1 MDPGMLAVTEKDDA
15 QSPSDRKGAV
25 LFLACS
31 FLLALA
37 VRAWALHARGVVDF
51 DETCYYILGRNLISG
66 GGYRLNGLPHTAF
79 PPLYPLLV
87 GISSIFVRGIRA
99 AASSVSAV
107 TGALVVVPVWF
118 LARDIHGRRA
128 ALFAAL
134 AAAVWPALFFFSA
147 LGVPVGVKM
156 YAGSEPT
163 YTTLAAAGGAFLW
176 FFARR
181 GGLRRAAAGGLFFGL
196 ASLVRSE
203 GPVLFAFL
211 FAWLVIDGLLTR
223 KLLKRRHLAGVI
235 AAAVCMAAAYA
246 PFLIHVRAVSGRWS
260 LGAKLANNA
269 RIREAMWEWAV
280 HDRPAAFARIHY
292 ALDESGERMAD
303 PYWGVTGR
311 HGAGEGGS
319 GGVATGLALI
329 GSAQKRWAP
338 VWLKALFGG
347 ARSIVPWFLVIVIG
361 LGVLRPPW
369 NALRVR
375 WWMFAG
381 AALFSSLLIGI
392 SLFVFT
398 RHLVV
403 LAPLFAVA
411 AGKGLESLA
420 NVGGAVFARLAPQ
433 GTAAS
438 DAAGV
443 TLAGAVLAL
452 MLVHGVEINLAGN
465 RAAGVDN
472 ALGNQAAEREC
483 ACRLGEVLPGGSTL
497 MCLKPWMAMWGGFR
511 WRVPPVAPPGRMV
524 KYAKANAVD
533 FVLLEPRMLYP
544 SGEMGALRDYHMGT
558 FDFNGPYLLFDLRGG
573 ARGADVEG

>member
-15 QSPSDRKGAV
+15 QSPSNRTGAV

-31 FLLALA
+31 FLLAFA
-37 VRAWALHARGVVDF
+37 VRAWALQARGVADF
-51 DETCYYILGRNLISG
+51 DETYYYILGRNLISG

-79 PPLYPLLV
+79 PPLYPLMV
-87 GISSIFVRGIRA
+87 GIASIFVRGIHA

-107 TGALVVVPVWF
+107 MGALVVVPVWF

-147 LGVPVGVKM
+147 LGVPAGVKM

-163 YTTLAAAGGAFLW
+163 YTTPAAAGMAFLW
-176 FFARR
+176 FFARH
-181 GGLRRAAAGGLFFGL
+181 GGLRRAAGGGLFFGL

-211 FAWLVIDGLLTR
+211 FAWLLIDGLLTR

-235 AAAVCMAAAYA
+235 AAAVCMTAAYA
-246 PFLIHVRAVSGRWS
+246 PFLIHVRAASGRWS

-280 HDRPAAFARIHY
+280 HDRPLAFARIHY
-292 ALDESGERMAD
+292 ALDESGERMSD
-303 PYWGVTGR
+303 PYWGVTDR
-311 HGAGEGGS
+311 DEAGEAGS
-319 GGVATGLALI
+319 GGVVTGLALI
-329 GSAQKRWAP
+329 RSAEKRWAP

-347 ARSIVPWFLVIVIG
+347 ACSIVPWYLAVIIA
-361 LGVLRPPW
+361 LGVLWPPW
-369 NALRVR
+369 NAVRLR
-375 WWMFAG
+375 WWMFAA
-381 AALFSSLLIGI
+381 AALLSSLLIGAA
-392 SLFVFT
+392 LFVFA

-433 GTAAS
+433 GAGAS
-438 DAAGV
+438 DAAGAA
-443 TLAGAVLAL
+443 LSGAVLAL

-465 RAAGVDN
+465 RPAGVDN
-472 ALGNQAAEREC
+472 ALGNQAAEREY
-483 ACRLGEVLPGGSTL
+483 ARRLGEVLPDGSTL
-497 MCLKPWMAMWGGFR
+497 MCLKPWMAVRGGFR
-511 WRVPPVAPPGRMV
+511 WRVPPIAPPGRIV
-524 KYAKANAVD
+524 KYATANAVD
-533 FVLLEPRMLYP
+533 FVLLEPRMLGP
-544 SGEMGALRDYHMGT
+544 SGDIGALRDYHMGT
-558 FDFNGPYLLFDLRGG
+558 FDFNGPYLLFDFRDG
-573 ARGADVEG
+573 ARDADVEG